1 MEGGRMYTVDLYLRV
16 RLACHVDGLSQREAA
31 SRFGIARETVR
42 KMLRHSEPPGYRRRQ
57 PPKRPKLAPFTDI
70 IDRILEEDRTVHRK
84 QHHTAKR
91 IFERLRDEHGFTGK
105 ETIVKDYVRERRLR
119 RREMFVPLSHP
130 PGHAQADFGE
140 ADAIIA
146 GVKYRAHFFVMTL
159 PHSDAC
165 FVAAYPAAATEAW
178 LDGHNRAFV
187 FFGGVPQS
195 ILYDND
201 KCLVSR
207 ILSDGTRQRT
217 RAFSGLQSHYLFED
231 RYGRPGKG
239 NDKGNVEGVVGYARR
254 NFMTPLPRFASWD
267 AFNGHLE
274 EQCRNRQGNVLRG
287 HRESIGERF
296 VRDREA
302 LKRPLPAPFDACDK
316 QGTRVNSL
324 SLVRYRTNDYSVP
337 VAYGHQEVWIR
348 GYVHEVVIGCG
359 AGIIARHPRSYDRE
373 DMVFDP
379 IHYLAL
385 LEHKIGALDQ
395 AAPLAG
401 WELPDAFPTLRR
413 LLEARMGKAGKR
425 EYVQVLR
432 LVETFDLEVLH
443 GAVKDALR
451 LGAIGYDAVKH
462 LVLCRIERRPA
473 QTRPGYLSLPASGQR
488 GDHGRRQLYELV
500 GWRRVMTDTPQVLL
514 AHHLKTLK
522 LPTFLREYDKL
533 ARQCATEG
541 ADHVRYLVRLT
552 ELELIDRER
561 RMVER
566 RIRQARFP
574 AVKSLDSFD
583 FKAIASL
590 NKMLVLEL
598 ARCEYVERRE
608 NIIALGNSGTG
619 KTHIALGLGL
629 AACQKGLSV
638 GFLTAAALV
647 HELMEARDEKRLL
660 RLQKQLA
667 KYHLLIIDE
676 LGFVPLSKTGAE
688 LLFEVF
694 SQRYERGSILVTSN
708 LPFDEW
714 TEIFGS
720 ERLTGALLDRLTHH
734 VHILEMNGESYRLN
748 QSQKRRK
755 SPKIPA

>member
-1 MEGGRMYTVDLYLRV
+1 M
-16 RLACHVDGLSQREAA
+16 
-31 SRFGIARETVR
+31 
-42 KMLRHSEPPGYRRRQ
+42 
-57 PPKRPKLAPFTDI
+57 
-70 IDRILEEDRTVHRK
+70 
-84 QHHTAKR
+84 
-91 IFERLRDEHGFTGK
+91 
-105 ETIVKDYVRERRLR
+105 KDYVRERRLR

-165 FVAAYPAAATEAW
+165 FVAAYPAATTEAW

-187 FFGGVPQS
+187 FFGSVPQS

-379 IHYLAL
+379 IHYLPL

-462 LVLCRIERRPA
+462 LVLCRIERRP
-473 QTRPGYLSLPASGQR
+473 PKLDLDIYPYLPRANVATT
-488 GDHGRRQLYELV
+488 GRRQLYELV

-676 LGFVPLSKTGAE
+676 RGFVPLSKTGAE